1 MEMLTNAA
9 SWFEI
14 PVTDFERAKK
24 FYSTIYDYEMP
35 EYPMGPNHRMGIMLH
50 DQGKGVGG
58 AICCGEG
65 YEPSDKGTKVYLNGG
80 EDLNTVLHRVAAAGG
95 KIVMEKLAI
104 GENGFMA
111 LFNDTEGNLVA
122 LHSMQ

>member
-1 MEMLTNAA
+1 MEMLTNAVN
-9 SWFEI
+9 WIEI
-14 PVTDFERAKK
+14 PVADFERAKK

-35 EYPMGPNHRMGIMLH
+35 EYPMGEHHRMGILLYE
-50 DQGKGVGG
+50 QSKGVGG
-58 AICCGEG
+58 AIVQGEG
-65 YEPSDKGTKVYLNGG
+65 YVPSDTGTKPYLNGG
-80 EDLNTVLHRVAAAGG
+80 ADLNTVLSRVAAAGG
-95 KIVMEKLAI
+95 IVVMEKTSI

>member
-1 MEMLTNAA
+1 MEMLTNAVN
-9 SWFEI
+9 WIEI
-14 PVTDFERAKK
+14 PVADFERAKK

-35 EYPMGPNHRMGIMLH
+35 EYPMGETHRMGILLYE
-50 DQGKGVGG
+50 QSKGVGG
-58 AICCGEG
+58 AIVQGEG
-65 YEPSDKGTKVYLNGG
+65 YVPSDKGTKPYLNGG
-80 EDLNTVLHRVAAAGG
+80 ADLNTVLSRVAAAGG
-95 KIVMEKLAI
+95 TVVMEKMSI